1 MTSCVVIVLG
11 GDPPDRR
18 IQGYA
23 PTGAQVIAADEG
35 IDHAIALGLTVDLA
49 VGDMDSVSLAGLAHL
64 QQERIPTER
73 HRPDKE
79 ASDGELAL
87 QAALRW
93 QPDRIVLVCGGG
105 QDRLDH
111 LLITI
116 AMLTSPDL
124 LGRRVEAWV
133 GATHINVV
141 RGDDTVQW
149 AGRSGQTVTLLA
161 VNGPAEGVRT
171 VGLTFPLH
179 DESLQPWSSR
189 GLSNESVDGTAEVS
203 LRRGLLLVIRP
214 NAADA
219 LPNIE

>member
-11 GDPPDRR
+11 GDQPDQRVP
-18 IQGYA
+18 GDV
-23 PTGAQVIAADEG
+23 PDGARVIAADAG
-35 IDHAIALGLTVDLA
+35 VDHAIALGLSIDLA

-64 QQERIPTER
+64 QQERIPTEL

-87 QAALRW
+87 HAAMRS

-111 LLITI
+111 LLVTI
-116 AMLTSPDL
+116 ALLTSPDL
-124 LGRRVEAWV
+124 TGRRVEAWV
-133 GATHINVV
+133 GATHVSV
-141 RGDDTVQW
+141 LRDDDTVWW
-149 AGRSGQTVTLLA
+149 AGTSGRMVTLLA
-161 VNGPAEGVRT
+161 VNGPAIGVRT

-179 DESLQPWSSR
+179 DETLQPWSSR
-189 GLSNESVDGTAEVS
+189 GLSNESVDGTAVVS

-214 NAADA
+214 NAAAD

>member
-11 GDPPDRR
+11 GDQPDQRVR
-18 IQGYA
+18 GYV
-23 PTGAQVIAADEG
+23 PDGAQVIAADAG
-35 IDHAIALGLTVDLA
+35 VDHARALGLTIDLA

-87 QAALRW
+87 HAAMRS
-93 QPDRIVLVCGGG
+93 QPDRILLICGGG

-111 LLITI
+111 LLTTI
-116 AMLTSPDL
+116 ALLTSPDL
-124 LGRRVEAWV
+124 TGRRVEAWV
-133 GATHINVV
+133 GATHVSV
-141 RGDDTVQW
+141 LRDDDTVRW
-149 AGRSGQTVTLLA
+149 AGKSGRMVTLLA
-161 VNGPAEGVRT
+161 VNAPAIGVRT
-171 VGLTFPLH
+171 VGLTFPLN
-179 DESLQPWSSR
+179 DETLQPWSSR
-189 GLSNESVDGTAEVS
+189 GLSNESVDETAVVS

-214 NAADA
+214 NAAAD